1 MSPQAG
7 WILQA
12 EIVPRLQS
20 TIPYSVH
27 GVGSEDAAELI
38 HDATAIAAQMLH
50 NVELAG
56 KSVTPG
62 NIAYY
67 AVQHLKSGRRSTG
80 SSVVDAHGIGTQ
92 LNGRTRLS
100 SLDEPVT
107 AENENGENLTFGEV
121 LSQDWEDPAMLAA
134 RKLDWETL
142 LALLTERE
150 KAIVVYLTEGRT
162 VSEVATLFKVSRST
176 MQQCKERL
184 VTLIQEFM
192 GVDILKEIQQSPD
205 WRINLDTMHE
215 RMACRFDRRK

>member
-7 WILQA
+7 WILQE

-27 GVGSEDAAELI
+27 GVGSEDAEELLQ
-38 HDATAIAAQMLH
+38 DATAIAAQMLH

-80 SSVVDAHGIGTQ
+80 SSVADALGVGTQ
-92 LNGRTRLS
+92 LHGRTKLS
-100 SLDEPVT
+100 SLDEPIT
-107 AENENGENLTFGEV
+107 AENEHGENLTFVEV
-121 LSQDWEDPAMLAA
+121 LSQDWEDPAVLAA

-142 LALLTERE
+142 LTLLTERQ
-150 KAIVVYLTEGRT
+150 KTIIVYLWEGRT
-162 VSEVATLFKVSRST
+162 VSEVAILFKVSRST
-176 MQQCKERL
+176 MQECKERL
-184 VTLIQEFM
+184 VMLIQEFM
-192 GVDILKEIQQSPD
+192 GMDILQDIQRSPD
-205 WRINLDTMHE
+205 WRINLDIRRE
-215 RMACRFDRRK
+215 RLACRFDRRK